1 MKTKIK
7 ITGRITTLIVL
18 LTISGIVAL
27 LAANDDDSSRHATT
41 VQLSSQVTPDRVGA
55 IQDSLYALINEEFKL
70 VQPIFQ
76 HGCYDCHSKFTVYP
90 WYHKLPLV
98 KSLLDSD
105 IRNGRKNV
113 DFSDGFPFGGKGTI
127 LEILRDIRSE
137 IDETDMPPITYR
149 MMHWG
154 RTIKGAQQ
162 DTVFAFLDSAI
173 TTLTAFYDREHIPY
187 KKDSSDSK
195 D

>member
-1 MKTKIK
+1 MKTKIRW
-7 ITGRITTLIVL
+7 TGTAVTLVAL
-18 LTISGIVAL
+18 LMVGGMVVL
-27 LAANDDDSSRHATT
+27 LAANDSDSSRQAASP
-41 VQLSSQVTPDRVGA
+41 QLSSQVTPDRIGA
-55 IQDSLYALINEEFKL
+55 IQDSLYAVINEEFKL

-76 HGCYDCHSKFTVYP
+76 HGCYDCHSKFTTYP

-98 KSLLDSD
+98 KSMIDND
-105 IRNGRKNV
+105 IKNGRKHV

-137 IDETDMPPITYR
+137 INETDMPPITYR

-154 RTIKGAQQ
+154 TAIKGVKQ

-187 KKDSSDSK
+187 KKDSADSK